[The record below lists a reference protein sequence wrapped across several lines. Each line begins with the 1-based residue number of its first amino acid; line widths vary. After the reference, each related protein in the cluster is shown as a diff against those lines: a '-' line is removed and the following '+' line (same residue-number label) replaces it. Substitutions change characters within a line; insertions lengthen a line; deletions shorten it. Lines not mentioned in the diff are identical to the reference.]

1 MSCSYSRRT
10 RSSTAPGTP
19 ATEIERNAHTLRQI
33 GIGYA
38 NLAALLLSQGIP
50 YDSDK
55 GRAWAAAITALMTG
69 VAYRRSAE
77 LAATLGPFAE
87 FERNREPMLHVI
99 ERHAE
104 TLDRLGSEQ
113 PAGVLRAARREWT
126 KALELGHKHG
136 FRNAQTTLI
145 PPTGT
150 VSLML
155 DCETTGIEPYYAL
168 TTIKHFAD
176 GGQVTLSSRVVV
188 DGLAALG
195 HATATIETLSEYALD
210 HGHLADAPGLRGDER
225 LVFQTATG
233 TDALSPMAHLQM
245 VAAVQPFLSGGVSKT
260 VPLPSDAT
268 VEAIK
273 DVFIDAWRMGLKS
286 IAVYRESSKLQQPL
300 TADAD

>member
-1 MSCSYSRRT
+1 
-10 RSSTAPGTP
+10 
-19 ATEIERNAHTLRQI
+19 
-33 GIGYA
+33 
-38 NLAALLLSQGIP
+38 
-50 YDSDK
+50 
-55 GRAWAAAITALMTG
+55 
-69 VAYRRSAE
+69 
-77 LAATLGPFAE
+77 
-87 FERNREPMLHVI
+87 
-99 ERHAE
+99 
-104 TLDRLGSEQ
+104 
-113 PAGVLRAARREWT
+113 
-126 KALELGHKHG
+126 
-136 FRNAQTTLI
+136 
-145 PPTGT
+145 
-150 VSLML
+150 ML

-168 TTIKHFAD
+168 TTIMHFAD
-176 GGQVTLSSRVVV
+176 GGQVTLSSRGVV

-273 DVFIDAWRMGLKS
+273 DVFIEAWRMGLKS